1 MSYRIISQSLF
12 LLNLWSLVGHALGK
26 ETITPM
32 ASYQLPLEGKTL
44 KVDYIRP
51 HLWEEYLALSFTA
64 PVSTPTMKVDL
75 PMMGIKAQV
84 RHLEAF
90 ALERELI
97 LLLVEYDSGLTGIKP
112 ARNFREIQLL
122 AWLCAPTSV
131 SNCDWKALDVLQER
145 LQLFPGKVIER
156 ERFYK
161 IYPHGAH
168 RYLLTVSSDD
178 GKKGRGYLIQT
189 TGPSVKKVTEQ
200 LTGMQGSLK

>member
-12 LLNLWSLVGHALGK
+12 LLNLCSLLGYAAGN
-26 ETITPM
+26 ETITPI

-44 KVDYIRP
+44 KVDYLRP
-51 HLWEEYLALSFTA
+51 HLWEEYLTLSLSPA
-64 PVSTPTMKVDL
+64 VSTAAQKVVL
-75 PMMGIKAQV
+75 PMMGVKAQV

-122 AWLCAPTSV
+122 AWLCSPIAV
-131 SNCDWKALDVLQER
+131 SPCDWKTLDVMQER

-168 RYLLTVSSDD
+168 RYLLTVSSSD
-178 GKKGRGYLIQT
+178 GKTSRGYLIST
-189 TGPSVKKVTEQ
+189 IETSLKKVTEQ
-200 LTGMQGSLK
+200 LTGMQKR